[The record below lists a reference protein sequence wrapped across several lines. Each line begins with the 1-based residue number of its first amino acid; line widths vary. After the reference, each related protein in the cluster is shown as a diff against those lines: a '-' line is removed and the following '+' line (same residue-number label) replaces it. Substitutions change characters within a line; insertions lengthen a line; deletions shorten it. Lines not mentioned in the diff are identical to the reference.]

1 MTPEIFGIWLDYAG
15 IGFFAFSGGMLA
27 ARKSLDPFGAAILGA
42 VTGMGGGTLR
52 DILLGSLPVYWVQQP
67 EYLAIALLGALLG
80 YFTSPWAQSIASR
93 RSALIWADA
102 LGLSV
107 FCVIGA
113 QAGLAAGADWSIAL
127 LTGVMSAA
135 FGGLLRD
142 IIVNDVPLVLR
153 EDIYALAALA
163 GAAVY
168 VFGLQTDLRPEWVA
182 LIAASSAFLLRGCAI
197 QFSWSLPAIR
207 LGNSDEK

>member
-1 MTPEIFGIWLDYAG
+1 MNVDTVFLILDFAG

-42 VTGMGGGTLR
+42 VAGMGGGTLR
-52 DILLGSLPVYWVQQP
+52 DVLLGDLPVYWIIEP
-67 EYLAIALLGALLG
+67 KYLWIALGGALLG
-80 YFTSPWAQSIASR
+80 YFLAPGAQWLATR
-93 RSALIWADA
+93 RIVLIWADA
-102 LGLSV
+102 IGLAV
-107 FCVIGA
+107 FCVLGA
-113 QAGLAAGADWSIAL
+113 RAGLDAGAHWTIAL

-163 GAAVY
+163 GAAAY
-168 VFGLQTDLRPEWVA
+168 VAGMALGLDPSWVT
-182 LIAASSAFLLRGCAI
+182 IFAAVLAFVLRGCAI
-197 QFSWSLPAIR
+197 QFKWSLPAIT
-207 LGNSDEK
+207 LGD

>member
-1 MTPEIFGIWLDYAG
+1 MSIELIFSILDYAG
-15 IGFFAFSGGMLA
+15 VGFFAFSGGMLA

-52 DILLGSLPVYWVQQP
+52 DVLLGSLPVYWVEQP
-67 EYLAIALLGALLG
+67 EYLGIALATALTG
-80 YFTSPWAQSIASR
+80 YATAPWAQALASR
-93 RSALIWADA
+93 RSVLIWADA
-102 LGLSV
+102 IGLSV
-107 FCVIGA
+107 FCIIGA
-113 QAGLAAGADWSIAL
+113 QAGLAIGAHWSIAL

-163 GAAVY
+163 GASAY
-168 VFGLQTDLRPEWVA
+168 VLGLSLGFPPSLVTLGAALLAFALRA
-182 LIAASSAFLLRGCAI
+182 CAI
-197 QFSWSLPAIR
+197 QFRWSLPPMR
-207 LGNSDEK
+207 LGD

>member
-1 MTPEIFGIWLDYAG
+1 MSIELIFASLDYAG

-52 DILLGSLPVYWVQQP
+52 DVLLGSLPVYWVAQP
-67 EYLAIALLGALLG
+67 EYLGIAIFAALTG
-80 YFTSPWAQSIASR
+80 YFTAPWAQALASR
-93 RSALIWADA
+93 RSVLIWADA
-102 LGLSV
+102 IGLSV
-107 FCVIGA
+107 FCIIGA
-113 QAGLAAGADWSIAL
+113 QAGLAIGAHWSIAL

-163 GAAVY
+163 GAAAY
-168 VFGLQTDLRPEWVA
+168 VLGLNLGFAPSFVTLGAA
-182 LIAASSAFLLRGCAI
+182 LLAFLLRACAI
-197 QFSWSLPAIR
+197 QFRWSLPPMR
-207 LGNSDEK
+207 LGD

>member
-1 MTPEIFGIWLDYAG
+1 MSIELIFSILDYAG

-27 ARKSLDPFGAAILGA
+27 ARKSLDPFGAAIIGA

-52 DILLGSLPVYWVQQP
+52 DVLLGSLPVYWVLDP
-67 EYLAIALLGALLG
+67 TYLGIALAGALIG
-80 YFTSPWAQSIASR
+80 YYTSPWAQSIASR

-102 LGLSV
+102 IGLSV

-113 QAGLAAGADWSIAL
+113 QAGLAAGAHWTIAM

-135 FGGLLRD
+135 FGGLMRD

-153 EDIYALAALA
+153 EDVYALAALA

-168 VFGLQTDLRPEWVA
+168 AIGIHLGLNPSLVTLVAAGIAFALRA
-182 LIAASSAFLLRGCAI
+182 CAI
-197 QFSWSLPAIR
+197 QFKWTLPP
-207 LGNSDEK
+207 LKLND

>member
-1 MTPEIFGIWLDYAG
+1 MNVDALFALLDFAG

-27 ARKSLDPFGAAILGA
+27 ARKSLDPFGAAIVGA

-52 DILLGSLPVYWVQQP
+52 DVLLGELPVYWIEEPV
-67 EYLAIALLGALLG
+67 YLGVALAGALMG
-80 YFTSPWAQSIASR
+80 YFTSPWAQALASR
-93 RSALIWADA
+93 RIVLNWADA
-102 LGLSV
+102 VGLSV

-113 QAGLAAGADWSIAL
+113 QAGLAAGAHWSIAL

-135 FGGLLRD
+135 FGGLIRD

-163 GAAVY
+163 GAAAY
-168 VFGLQTDLRPEWVA
+168 VGGLALNLPPEAVTLGAAA
-182 LIAASSAFLLRGCAI
+182 LALLLRGCAI
-197 QFSWSLPAIR
+197 IFKWSLPAMKI
-207 LGNSDEK
+207 SD

>member
-1 MTPEIFGIWLDYAG
+1 MSIEALFAILDYAG

-27 ARKSLDPFGAAILGA
+27 ARKALDPFGAAILGA

-52 DILLGSLPVYWVQQP
+52 DVLLGSLPVYWIANP
-67 EYLAIALLGALLG
+67 SYLGVALAGALLG
-80 YFTSPWAQSIASR
+80 YFLSPGAQALASR
-93 RSALIWADA
+93 RTVLNWADA
-102 LGLSV
+102 VGLSV

-113 QAGLAAGADWSIAL
+113 QAGLAAGAHWSIAM

-153 EDIYALAALA
+153 EDVYALAALA
-163 GAAVY
+163 GAGAYVAGLAVGLP
-168 VFGLQTDLRPEWVA
+168 VSWVTLGAATIAFG
-182 LIAASSAFLLRGCAI
+182 LRGCAI
-197 QFSWSLPAIR
+197 LFKWSLPPMKI
-207 LGNSDEK
+207 SD